1 MTLNKSQKKIVF
13 SGLLLIASALIIWFL
28 YGGEIFTKTKILIE
42 KQDEL
47 LGTTYKEWVDK
58 FVLGLDFTA
67 AFIGAIILATT
78 AGAWLLR
85 SKK

>member
-13 SGLLLIASALIIWFL
+13 SGLLLIASALVIWLL
-28 YGGEIFTKTKILIE
+28 YGGEIFTKTEILLE

-47 LGTTYKEWVDK
+47 LGTTYKEWEDK

-67 AFIGAIILATT
+67 AFIGAIILTTT
-78 AGAWLLR
+78 AGAWFLR

>member
-13 SGLLLIASALIIWFL
+13 SGLLLIASALIIWLL
-28 YGGEIFTKTKILIE
+28 YGGEIFTKTEILIE

-47 LGTTYKEWVDK
+47 LGTTYKEWEDK